1 MGAELFV
8 WDATLHTV
16 SDVRLQ
22 YTGAGQLK
30 MNSKWKHA
38 CAFTDIEVSGGM
50 YWWDCDDGAAQ
61 QWSLGMMDPC
71 GPWGR

>member
-16 SDVRLQ
+16 SDVRLE

-50 YWWDCDDGAAQ
+50 YWCLQEATTVELLNSGLWDFLF
-61 QWSLGMMDPC
+61 SLV
-71 GPWGR
+71 